1 MICLSSSSTV
11 TASGLSL
18 SIIDVMATATVD
30 PSICDLQNYLHTESL
45 PLIDLRH
52 LSQSELLSLSF
63 CSSSLHRLR
72 TDTAEVSTPKID
84 RSVFNES
91 AGSRKQ
97 TFSRLR
103 LAPRNNNASPSS
115 NSTPVVPFQITE
127 RQPLDEENSQ
137 IISLLKSLFGSDS
150 SSIENNNEH
159 YHKLV
164 SVPVIYNDYMRLPS
178 TITSESQNVS
188 IGICDSSQGGVERL
202 EVNHLISIRTAES
215 SSKKRKRGRP
225 RKNENVNFDNNDNS
239 ELVISIRTAESSS
252 KKRKRGRPRK
262 NENVNFDNNDNSEL
276 VENKT
281 IAVMCNN
288 MEVEGM
294 KKEEK
299 VSKNGAVVD
308 FVALAN
314 MEDPYGE
321 ELRRRT
327 EGMQLKAELL
337 GFLEG
342 FEGEWG
348 SMRKK
353 RRIVDASLFGDVLPI
368 GWKLSICIKNQ
379 AGRVWLACTRY
390 ISPNGQQF
398 VSCKEASSY
407 LHSFSGLHDVS
418 QLNSG
423 HMDGRNK
430 LTDKI
435 TLSISADHT
444 CKDGKSENDFISYK
458 ALPVICRS
466 IETGGCPVEVQMRN
480 KYKCHKCTV
489 AFDKQD
495 DLLQHLLSH
504 QQTPKRLRCGTS
516 TNEDVIIKN
525 GKYECQF
532 CLKLFEERH
541 RFNGHLGN
549 HIKDYLKR
557 LDASSGKT
565 TGKCNEPGLVNIPP
579 GGGKIQTL
587 IEMDRDSDAITF
599 NTKTS
604 GDINSTIPHCEL
616 KAITSVE
623 IHCGEQD
630 RVFNNSNDGAGK
642 MKEDTDAM
650 SAENRVSSEPALLN
664 GDVHRSSDETD
675 VTKCP
680 TNGTNDLGRKDKS
693 FKNGLVAGG
702 ARDLTCIGHNNLNQ
716 VSPCLIEE
724 LNQERDSNSGLLAPN
739 AKENTSNNDISK
751 DRHCSSPIDNMVIDV
766 WDTNGKGEPI
776 TGCCN
781 SHAAMGENAAANLR
795 EQRTSEGCY
804 VEDTEAG
811 ILNFNV
817 VETMQEKGSKGGL
830 TGIENNMNSV
840 CTDMSNERRFDDM
853 VKSGTNELT
862 SVCHGNN
869 TVLADDN
876 VTSNEQAG
884 SVIPFLNQY
893 THLVE
898 NNITRTPK
906 CIIREPCRGKE
917 SEDSPIT
924 ISGSEQLFD
933 FESNVIKVSNG
944 TIDVAN
950 HDQVGSETDLVSQTL
965 TSIKQEKKSKTLT
978 FALLTNGFASKDYG
992 ICNSELE
999 KLKQGRDF
1007 GCGSSD
1013 NEQSHGVKDIV
1024 NGLSCTTVE
1033 EDNQQEV
1040 KISCNGELHI
1050 ASDDNCTCNEQY
1062 ADVGTGTVH
1071 KCSLFA
1077 GNQSTFT
1084 AKDNPTGSY
1093 SGTVDEL
1100 KQKMDSVESVT
1111 CPSGSE
1117 PVWSVEKNLQTGFI
1131 GSVLEEPKVE
1141 NSENPRKDDSGI
1153 GFSAHPG
1160 PDESDVISEFMWK
1173 NDEESNLLS
1182 DFADTSCQPVQTS
1195 GFPPPYD
1202 LVSDKGESEFF
1213 AEKFGSTSGFE
1224 GLKWGG
1230 MDNMEC
1236 NLLTSQVS
1244 SHSDESN
1251 VGKYDAVIPQGI
1263 DSSIWRA
1270 KEDLPFLPK
1279 NSSRHHVPAVCVWCG
1294 REICQEV
1301 LKSEGQTSTVGFMC
1315 AECTAKLSGQLNE

>member
-1 MICLSSSSTV
+1 
-11 TASGLSL
+11 
-18 SIIDVMATATVD
+18 MATATVD

-72 TDTAEVSTPKID
+72 TDTAEVSTPKD
-84 RSVFNES
+84 R
-91 AGSRKQ
+91 
-97 TFSRLR
+97 
-103 LAPRNNNASPSS
+103 
-115 NSTPVVPFQITE
+115 PFQ

-239 ELVISIRTAESSS
+239 EL
-252 KKRKRGRPRK
+252 
-262 NENVNFDNNDNSEL
+262 F
-276 VENKT
+276 ENKT

-348 SMRKK
+348 RYL
-353 RRIVDASLFGDVLPI
+353 ICFFFFLLLFGQNEVD
-368 GWKLSICIKNQ
+368 
-379 AGRVWLACTRY
+379 
-390 ISPNGQQF
+390 PNGQQF

-458 ALPVICRS
+458 ALPVTCRS

-565 TGKCNEPGLVNIPP
+565 TGKSNEPGLVNIPP

-599 NTKTS
+599 NTRTS
-604 GDINSTIPHCEL
+604 GDINSTIPYCEL

-680 TNGTNDLGRKDKS
+680 TNGTNDLVRKDKS

-739 AKENTSNNDISK
+739 AKENTSNDDISK
-751 DRHCSSPIDNMVIDV
+751 DRHCSSPIDNMVIDG

-817 VETMQEKGSKGGL
+817 VETMLEKGSKGGL

-862 SVCHGNN
+862 SVCRGNN

-884 SVIPFLNQY
+884 SVIPFLNQH

-950 HDQVGSETDLVSQTL
+950 HDQTMVSAIANWRSL
-965 TSIKQEKKSKTLT
+965 SR
-978 FALLTNGFASKDYG
+978 A
-992 ICNSELE
+992 
-999 KLKQGRDF
+999 RDF

-1071 KCSLFA
+1071 
-1077 GNQSTFT
+1077 QI
-1084 AKDNPTGSY
+1084 
-1093 SGTVDEL
+1093 GTVDEL
-1100 KQKMDSVESVT
+1100 KQKMDSVESVI

-1131 GSVLEEPKVE
+1131 GSALEEPKVE

-1279 NSSRHHVPAVCVWCG
+1279 NSSRHHVSAVCVWCG

-1301 LKSEGQTSTVGFMC
+1301 LKSEGQTSTLGFMC